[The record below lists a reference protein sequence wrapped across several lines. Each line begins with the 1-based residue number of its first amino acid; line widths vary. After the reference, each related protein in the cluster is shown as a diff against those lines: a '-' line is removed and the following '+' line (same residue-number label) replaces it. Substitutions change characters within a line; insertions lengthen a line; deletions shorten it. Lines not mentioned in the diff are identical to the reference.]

1 MSLFMTADEL
11 NSESSQILTFL
22 LKGKFIWITY
32 FSNLWN
38 LIIQI
43 VWDLIA
49 FFFYMCCLD
58 FHSYIM
64 NWISIILLKT
74 FQNDILKEKK
84 NPTETIFLGR
94 GKWRQKSQQC
104 LNTTAVGRKTCAVV
118 IIHDLSTS
126 IYSTVYSMY
135 MCVSVCPYI
144 SFPYSPS
151 RDYIVLCHRQIELN
165 QELNNC
171 QTVLLYHCCGR
182 MKQH

>member
-1 MSLFMTADEL
+1 MLLGFPLIYNEL
-11 NSESSQILTFL
+11 NFYNIAQNIS
-22 LKGKFIWITY
+22 KWY
-32 FSNLWN
+32 F
-38 LIIQI
+38 
-43 VWDLIA
+43 
-49 FFFYMCCLD
+49 
-58 FHSYIM
+58 
-64 NWISIILLKT
+64 
-74 FQNDILKEKK
+74 ERKK

-151 RDYIVLCHRQIELN
+151 RDYIVLCCRQIELN

-182 MKQH
+182 MKQHYKAVMTTCWIHYEVFLTLKKTHQALER